1 MVSNFDYEIWIA
13 KLSPTARN
21 RQCMFRKGL
30 GPKTEICSVISV
42 AAEAGS
48 GVVGVGDV
56 EANWPAMAD
65 DMLNMRTRSGS
76 RPICCNNSLTLC
88 TLRLALVLPS
98 R

>member
-42 AAEAGS
+42 AAEA
-48 GVVGVGDV
+48 
-56 EANWPAMAD
+56 NWPAMAD